1 MLTQP
6 FSIPAII
13 FLVVSIP
20 LALNL
25 IPRNVGIGIR
35 TPKTLASDEAWYSAN
50 SYAGKVLFVSS
61 VIYFAIA
68 AMLPCASPCGENF
81 SLWLVHLCAFGLPL
95 LAGMVLIRQYV
106 ANL

>member
-1 MLTQP
+1 
-6 FSIPAII
+6 
-13 FLVVSIP
+13 
-20 LALNL
+20 
-25 IPRNVGIGIR
+25 
-35 TPKTLASDEAWYSAN
+35 
-50 SYAGKVLFVSS
+50 

-95 LAGMVLIRQYV
+95 LAGMVLIRQYA